1 MKKIILGLLL
11 GFVASLSVFAG
22 HNSYIR
28 ITHPAVYDY
37 DGYEYW
43 DNEIYIYNSS
53 KPNLENHYKIK
64 GEVSSD
70 CISIRVIWG
79 KSEDSVRSYLNN
91 HGRKAPGEKI
101 DDFVLKKYVPGS
113 HVFEYNANGKLENLD
128 WGTNY
133 YKVIAKYKDGSFKSA
148 STYLYVYQG
157 GAAEK
162 GKPVIYLYPEKTQE
176 VKVSVKPKGGVTE
189 SIPAYEKGW
198 KVKAT
203 PEGKI
208 FDLKTNE
215 EYPYLFWESKDRN
228 TQIDMSK
235 GFCIPVVELN
245 MFFKE
250 KLSKLGLNEKEIADF
265 NEFWIPSIEK
275 EGKPY
280 VFITFYDQARID
292 KEAPLKITPKPDSV
306 IRVYFD
312 HKVLDAP
319 INVEGQE
326 LTANERKG
334 FAVVEWG
341 GRLYK

>member
-1 MKKIILGLLL
+1 MKKLFSLLIIGIISSMYL
-11 GFVASLSVFAG
+11 FAG
-22 HNSYIR
+22 ANSFVR
-28 ITHPAVYDY
+28 ITNPIMNNNDANNYV
-37 DGYEYW
+37 
-43 DNEIYIYNSS
+43 YIYNQDD
-53 KPNLENHYKIK
+53 PILDEHFKIK
-64 GEVSSD
+64 GEVSKD
-70 CISIRVIWG
+70 CISVRVIWG
-79 KSEDSVRSYLNN
+79 HKSEEVINEYLINGN
-91 HGRKAPGEKI
+91 KKTPGTQV
-101 DDFVLKKYVPGS
+101 DDFVLKKYVAGS
-113 HVFEYNANGKLENLD
+113 GVFEYNANGKLENMD

-133 YKVIAKYKDGSFKSA
+133 YRVIAKFKDG
-148 STYLYVYQG
+148 TYRTATAVVYVHQG
-157 GAAEK
+157 GAAER
-162 GKPVIYLYPEKTQE
+162 GKPVIYLYPTKTQE
-176 VKVSVKPKGGVTE
+176 VKVTVKPKGGLTE
-189 SIPAYEKGW
+189 SIPAYGKGW

-215 EYPYLFWESKDRN
+215 EYPYLFWESKDN
-228 TQIDMSK
+228 NSQIDMSK

-280 VFITFYDQARID
+280 VFITFYNQARID
-292 KEAPLKITPKPDSV
+292 KEAPLKISPKPDSV